1 MSSVNARASSGGEEK
16 ASGMRSKTL
25 EESGYLGEDKR
36 RRAILV
42 AYLIATLDLTFLFM
56 LLGVMPVSMGCPA
69 SQHVGPSMLGGV
81 VFQQSQRAFLAGEE
95 RVFLPSRQAGA
106 VVRVCPG
113 TGSWFISCTAVA
125 PRALPWPDGAE

>member
-1 MSSVNARASSGGEEK
+1 MSAMSAKGSSGGEEE

-25 EESGYLGEDKR
+25 EENGCLGEDKR

-69 SQHVGPSMLGGV
+69 SQCVCLSMLGCV
-81 VFQQSQRAFLAGEE
+81 VFQQSF
-95 RVFLPSRQAGA
+95 
-106 VVRVCPG
+106 
-113 TGSWFISCTAVA
+113 
-125 PRALPWPDGAE
+125 